1 MKLYILSKPL
11 IYTPVNDTDA
21 WFQNNEKCYMS
32 NPHSIGD
39 ILMPYSWYFCTR
51 NVFHSLQVYIN
62 YTRNKSTRKRVFIFN
77 VPLRRIWIYVFW
89 YFEVSKNVL
98 TAYRLIVCNRVY
110 LENHLKRHVDIW
122 YICRHLSKVSLTTIS
137 DINTTDIFFHDQLTP
152 PEILF
157 QRPL

>member
-1 MKLYILSKPL
+1 MPLTLHCVIWIDWIRNGHGKFNFVKMTRILKLTWKDLRSIEDMYPFKAL

-21 WFQNNEKCYMS
+21 WLQNNEKCYMS

-39 ILMPYSWYFCTR
+39 ILIPYSWYFCTR

-89 YFEVSKNVL
+89 YFEVSRNVL
-98 TAYRLIVCNRVY
+98 TAYRLGRI
-110 LENHLKRHVDIW
+110 I
-122 YICRHLSKVSLTTIS
+122 
-137 DINTTDIFFHDQLTP
+137 
-152 PEILF
+152 
-157 QRPL
+157 

>member
-1 MKLYILSKPL
+1 MGMANLILLRWRGFWSWHRRIWGLLKIYILSKPL

-77 VPLRRIWIYVFW
+77 VPLRGIWIYAFGI
-89 YFEVSKNVL
+89 S
-98 TAYRLIVCNRVY
+98 RY
-110 LENHLKRHVDIW
+110 LEMYSL
-122 YICRHLSKVSLTTIS
+122 YIDSLGRI
-137 DINTTDIFFHDQLTP
+137 
-152 PEILF
+152 ILYCM
-157 QRPL
+157 